1 MANQHEIAPAAKPKS
16 YAKGNR
22 LMRTPC
28 FICKKYRTLTIEH
41 IIPQSI
47 GGKLKEKLYCK
58 KCNGTLGHTLDDEI
72 SKQLGCIATL
82 LNIKRAQGKRQPYEV
97 KKVTDRT
104 TLTFDGKN
112 LKRKEPI
119 VKITSSDGKKLDSA
133 DITARSE
140 KELKEICK
148 SIKKRY
154 EMLSEIKTFK
164 DVHPGPTDVEHEMT
178 IDNALLCRAVSKISY
193 SFLCIKLPK
202 DDIFSPPFDA
212 VREYIKAASVPA
224 LACANFVHTQFMTDY
239 SRPLHKIHV
248 ALNRREKLVVGYV
261 SLFGFLRFT
270 VLLSNNFESR
280 FEWPGIDYT
289 FDPVR
294 CEQVFGNDNFRVP
307 QLKIN
312 DIIQPKQSKEFISS
326 ELNKGYEIIS
336 SCVENYKFLGGEL
349 TNK

>member
-1 MANQHEIAPAAKPKS
+1 
-16 YAKGNR
+16 
-22 LMRTPC
+22 MRTLC
-28 FICKKYRTLTIEH
+28 FICKKHRTLTWEH

-58 KCNGTLGHTLDDEI
+58 ECNETFGHTLDDEI
-72 SKQLGCIATL
+72 SKQLGWIATL
-82 LNIKRAQGKRQPYEV
+82 LNIKRARGKTQPYEV
-97 KKVTDRT
+97 KKVAAGT

-112 LKRKEPI
+112 LKRKKPI

-133 DITARSE
+133 DITTRSE

-148 SIKKRY
+148 SIQKRY
-154 EMLSEIKTFK
+154 EVLDEIKTFK
-164 DVHPGPTDVEHEMT
+164 DVHPGPTDAEHEMT
-178 IDNALLCRAVSKISY
+178 IDNALLRRAVSKISY
-193 SFLCIKLPK
+193 GFLCIKLPK
-202 DDIFSPPFDA
+202 DVIFSPPFDA
-212 VREYIKAASVPA
+212 VREYIKAASGPA

-248 ALNRREKLVVGYV
+248 ALNRGEKLVVGYV
-261 SLFGFLRFT
+261 SLFGILRFA
-270 VLLSNNFESR
+270 VLLSKNFESK

-312 DIIQPKQSKEFISS
+312 DIIRPKQSKEFVLS
-326 ELNKGYEIIS
+326 ELNKGNEIIT
-336 SCVENYKFLGGEL
+336 SCVENCKFLDGEL